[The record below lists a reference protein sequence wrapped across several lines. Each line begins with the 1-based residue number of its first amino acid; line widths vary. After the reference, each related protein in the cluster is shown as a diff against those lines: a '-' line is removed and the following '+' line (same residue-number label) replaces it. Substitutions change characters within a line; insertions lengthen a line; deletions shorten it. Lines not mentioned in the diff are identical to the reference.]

1 MEEHTLGPNGGLMYC
16 MEYLL
21 ANIEWLEAQLREL
34 ETNYVIFDCPGQVR
48 RIGASS
54 RCVVRLHAICPTV
67 QVELYTHHTG
77 FKQILEKI
85 SKDLNCRLCSVHLVD
100 SFYCRY

>member
-1 MEEHTLGPNGGLMYC
+1 MEEHNLGPNGGLMYC

-48 RIGASS
+48 CIGASNQL
-54 RCVVRLHAICPTV
+54 CVAFTCNLPHCAGGVI
-67 QVELYTHHTG
+67 YTSHG
-77 FKQILEKI
+77 LQANSGE
-85 SKDLNCRLCSVHLVD
+85 D
-100 SFYCRY
+100 